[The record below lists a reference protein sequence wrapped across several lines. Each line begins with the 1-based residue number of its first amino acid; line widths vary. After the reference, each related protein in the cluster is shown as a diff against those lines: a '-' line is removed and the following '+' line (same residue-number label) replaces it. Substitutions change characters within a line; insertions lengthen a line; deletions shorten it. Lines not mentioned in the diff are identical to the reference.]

1 MLQSRTDPEV
11 DRMEGWWRGLFI
23 IIIQR
28 HYLCSST
35 IKLIGLWKE
44 HRAAAALVLNVN
56 SSAKD
61 MCYFLRWHT
70 GTTKLCNNY
79 HQQDQPAGDPKS
91 HSIAMWAGGRQAKI
105 LRSSFGEELNCIGT
119 CRLFV
124 YRPQLARFW
133 NVKLCTYS
141 CTCTK
146 SLSLQHVFELTSRW
160 MDGYK
165 IWYWV
170 ATFNNAVT
178 PELWWQAL
186 VPNASQESKWQ
197 FGG

>member
-1 MLQSRTDPEV
+1 MLQSRTDPGV

-44 HRAAAALVLNVN
+44 HREAAALVLNVN

-79 HQQDQPAGDPKS
+79 HQQDQPAS
-91 HSIAMWAGGRQAKI
+91 R
-105 LRSSFGEELNCIGT
+105 RSE
-119 CRLFV
+119 
-124 YRPQLARFW
+124 
-133 NVKLCTYS
+133 
-141 CTCTK
+141 K
-146 SLSLQHVFELTSRW
+146 SLDCYVGWWTTSQ
-160 MDGYK
+160 DLK
-165 IWYWV
+165 I
-170 ATFNNAVT
+170 
-178 PELWWQAL
+178 ELWWGIELYRNLQTVRLSAAVGSFLECQVMYLLMYLYKVSLFATCIWTYWSVDGWIQDL
-186 VPNASQESKWQ
+186 VLSCHI
-197 FGG
+197 